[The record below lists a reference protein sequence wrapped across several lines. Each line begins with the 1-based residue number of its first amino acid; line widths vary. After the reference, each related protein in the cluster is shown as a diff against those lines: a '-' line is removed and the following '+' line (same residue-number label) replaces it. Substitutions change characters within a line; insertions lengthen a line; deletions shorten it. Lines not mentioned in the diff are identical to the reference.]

1 MYTYGLGS
9 LGNNMIYAFI
19 STYLLKFYTDSFG
32 IAAAS
37 VGVLFLIARIWDA
50 INDPIMGIIV
60 DNTHT
65 KMGKFRPYLL
75 FVPLLMTVTTV
86 LCFSKP
92 DLAPTWKLV
101 YAYVTYIA
109 WGMSFTA
116 MDIPYWSMSAVLTQD
131 VQQRNRLVMISRTF
145 ASVGFLIVNVLTLPL
160 VDLMG
165 SWAAVAVLYG
175 VSCIVFTLIT
185 FKFSEEKV
193 HVSRTEKQTLSKVVT
208 LFKANEPLR
217 RLIYSM
223 LIIET
228 INAIRFSFTLYY
240 LEYNLNAEELIP
252 VMLGLYL
259 LFTVLGSV
267 VSPFISHR
275 IGKKNTAIYASILM
289 SITASGMY
297 FTGYGNIIPIFIW
310 NSFNAFAM
318 GAMMI
323 AQQSMVVDCVEYGE
337 YKTGN
342 RAEGMVFSTN
352 IFKTKLATAFGGA
365 IGAFG
370 LSYIGYVPNVQQA
383 VSTLDAMHK
392 IFTIIPGVLS
402 LLAILPL
409 IRYTLTEENY
419 KKMLEAMKGIS

>member
-32 IAAAS
+32 IAAGS
-37 VGVLFLIARIWDA
+37 VAILFLIARIWDA

-65 KMGKFRPYLL
+65 KLGKFRPYLL
-75 FVPLLMTVTTV
+75 FVPFLMAVTTV

-92 DLAPTWKLV
+92 DLSPTLKLV

-116 MDIPYWSMSAVLTQD
+116 MDIPFWSMSAVLTQD
-131 VQQRNRLVMISRTF
+131 INERNRLVMISRTF

-160 VDLMG
+160 VDLLG
-165 SWAAVAVLYG
+165 SWAAVGILYG
-175 VSCIVFTLIT
+175 LSCIVFTLIT
-185 FKFSEEKV
+185 FKFSEEKITDA
-193 HVSRTEKQTLSKVVT
+193 RKEKQTLSKVLE
-208 LFKANEPLR
+208 LFKANKPLR
-217 RLIYSM
+217 MLIYSM
-223 LIIET
+223 LIVET

-240 LEYNLNAEELIP
+240 LEYNLNAENMIP

-259 LFTVLGSV
+259 LFTVIGSII
-267 VSPFISHR
+267 SPFISEK
-275 IGKKNTAIYASILM
+275 IGKKQTAIYSSILL
-289 SITASGMY
+289 SLTASGMF
-297 FTGYGNIIPIFIW
+297 FTGYDNIIPIFVW
-310 NSFNAFAM
+310 NSFNALSM
-318 GAMMI
+318 GIMMI
-323 AQQSMVVDCVEYGE
+323 AQQSMVVDCVEYGQ

-365 IGAFG
+365 IGAFS
-370 LSYIGYVPNVQQA
+370 LSLIGYVPNVQQS
-383 VSTLDAMHK
+383 VDTLDAMHQV
-392 IFTIIPGVLS
+392 FTIIPGVLS

-409 IRYTLTEENY
+409 LKYTLTEANY
-419 KKMLEAMKGIS
+419 KKMLEEMKGIS